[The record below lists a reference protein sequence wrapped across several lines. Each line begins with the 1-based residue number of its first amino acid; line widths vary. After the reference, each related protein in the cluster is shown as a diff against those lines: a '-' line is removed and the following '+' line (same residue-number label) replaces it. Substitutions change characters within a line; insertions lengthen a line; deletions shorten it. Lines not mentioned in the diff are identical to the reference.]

1 MSDPIGVSDD
11 AEDWL
16 SRVIVYYLMGVA
28 ILLLGA
34 GLVGAG
40 LILGITPTG
49 ESFET
54 MDVSGRAGTITLV
67 FLDLFAAV
75 GLWIRAVWGP
85 VMWAVAVIVETAMY
99 TLLSDMFGS
108 HPQQVAVHCVLIGIY
123 LMLAAVEW
131 RRRAARE

>member
-1 MSDPIGVSDD
+1 MSDPIGVEDD
-11 AEDWL
+11 NEDRL

-34 GLVGAG
+34 GLMRAG

-54 MDVSGRAGTITLV
+54 MDVSGRAGAITLV

-99 TLLSDMFGS
+99 TLLSDLFGS
-108 HPQQVAVHCVLIGIY
+108 QPLRVAVHCVLIGIY
-123 LMLAAVEW
+123 LVLAALEL
-131 RRRAARE
+131 RRAARL

>member
-34 GLVGAG
+34 GLVRAG

-49 ESFET
+49 ESFDT
-54 MDVSGRAGTITLV
+54 MDVSGRAGAVTLA
-67 FLDLFAAV
+67 FLNLFAAV

-99 TLLSDMFGS
+99 TLLSDQFGS
-108 HPQQVAVHCVLIGIY
+108 HPLRVGVHGVLIGIY
-123 LMLAAVEW
+123 LVLATVEL
-131 RRRAARE
+131 RRAARR

>member
-1 MSDPIGVSDD
+1 MSDPIGINDD

-16 SRVIVYYLMGVA
+16 SQLTVYYLMGVA

-34 GLVGAG
+34 GLVRAG
-40 LILGITPTG
+40 LILGIMPTG

-54 MDVSGRAGTITLV
+54 MDLSARAGVVTLA

-85 VMWAVAVIVETAMY
+85 VMWAVGVIVETALY
-99 TLLSDMFGS
+99 TLLSDQFGN
-108 HPQQVAVHCVLIGIY
+108 HPLLVGVHVVLFGIY
-123 LMLAAVEW
+123 LALAAVKLW
-131 RRRAARE
+131 RG

>member
-1 MSDPIGVSDD
+1 MSDPIGVEDD
-11 AEDWL
+11 NEDRL

-34 GLVGAG
+34 GLMRAG

-54 MDVSGRAGTITLV
+54 MDVSGRAGAITLV

-99 TLLSDMFGS
+99 TLLSDLFGS
-108 HPQQVAVHCVLIGIY
+108 HPLRVAVHCVLIGIY
-123 LMLAAVEW
+123 LVLAAVEL
-131 RRRAARE
+131 RRAARL

>member
-1 MSDPIGVSDD
+1 MSDPIGVEDD
-11 AEDWL
+11 NEDRL
-16 SRVIVYYLMGVA
+16 SRVIAYYLMGVA

-34 GLVGAG
+34 GLMRAG

-54 MDVSGRAGTITLV
+54 MDVSGRAGAITLV

-99 TLLSDMFGS
+99 TLLSDLFGS
-108 HPQQVAVHCVLIGIY
+108 HPLRVAVHCVLIGIY
-123 LMLAAVEW
+123 LVLAAVEL
-131 RRRAARE
+131 RRAARL

>member
-1 MSDPIGVSDD
+1 MSDPIGVSDS

-16 SRVIVYYLMGVA
+16 SRLTVYYLMGVA
-28 ILLLGA
+28 VLLLGA
-34 GLVGAG
+34 GLVRAG

-54 MDVSGRAGTITLV
+54 MDVSGRAGAVTLV

-85 VMWAVAVIVETAMY
+85 IMWAVAVIVETAMY
-99 TLLSDMFGS
+99 TVLTDLYGS
-108 HPQQVAVHCVLIGIY
+108 HPLRVTVHCVLIGIY
-123 LMLAAVEW
+123 LVLAAVEL
-131 RRRAARE
+131 RRAAWR

>member
-1 MSDPIGVSDD
+1 MSDPIGVGGDV
-11 AEDWL
+11 EDRL
-16 SRVIVYYLMGVA
+16 SRVTVYYLMGVA

-34 GLVGAG
+34 GLMRAG

-75 GLWIRAVWGP
+75 GLWIRAIWGP
-85 VMWAVAVIVETAMY
+85 LMWAVAVIVETAMY
-99 TLLSDMFGS
+99 TFLSDLFGS
-108 HPQQVAVHCVLIGIY
+108 HPLRVAAHCLLIAIY
-123 LMLAAVEW
+123 LVLAAVEM
-131 RRRAARE
+131 RRAARG